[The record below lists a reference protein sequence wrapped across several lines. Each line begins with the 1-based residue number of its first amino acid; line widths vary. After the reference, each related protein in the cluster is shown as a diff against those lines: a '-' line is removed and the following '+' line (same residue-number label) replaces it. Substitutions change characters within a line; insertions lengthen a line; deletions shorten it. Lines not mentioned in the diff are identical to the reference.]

1 MKINPASYQLAPRR
15 KEEPMDLA
23 PPLPREVTP
32 PTPPPPEAT
41 PPRAGEL
48 REPNGDVYVAPAI
61 DRSKTAQY
69 LDTVED
75 EDLVVDV

>member
-1 MKINPASYQLAPRR
+1 
-15 KEEPMDLA
+15 MDLA
-23 PPLPREVTP
+23 PPPREMTP
-32 PTPPPPEAT
+32 PPPPPEAT

-61 DRSKTAQY
+61 DRNKTSQY
-69 LDTVED
+69 LDTVDE